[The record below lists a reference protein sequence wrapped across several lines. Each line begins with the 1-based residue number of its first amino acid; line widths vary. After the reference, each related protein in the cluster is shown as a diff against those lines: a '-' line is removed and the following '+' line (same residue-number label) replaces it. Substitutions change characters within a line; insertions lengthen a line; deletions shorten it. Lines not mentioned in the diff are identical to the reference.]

1 MCPFLE
7 AIAKHQAPLK
17 GPTKGDCPMCGRSFV
32 LRAAPHCVHCNSEMK
47 PVRSR
52 NKPGNIIALVV
63 MVGGGVMVFT
73 ASIILG
79 LLLMLAG
86 FAFWIAQRQE
96 WRCPKCGYSFDA
108 KAV

>member
-1 MCPFLE
+1 
-7 AIAKHQAPLK
+7 
-17 GPTKGDCPMCGRSFV
+17 MCGRSFV
-32 LRAAPHCVHCNSEMK
+32 LRTAPHCVRCNSEMK
-47 PVRSR
+47 LVRSR

-63 MVGGGVMVFT
+63 MVGGIVIVFT
-73 ASIILG
+73 ASIFLG

-86 FAFWIAQRQE
+86 FAFWISQTQE